1 MGILQWMES
10 KVLDRQGR
18 ENYFKSLARGD
29 KMKIGDLVKVTHKGN
44 PTIGYIKK
52 FGRYG
57 RSYVMIVYLTGSH
70 VGKERFFSEKEV
82 LPINQL
88 IGEERA

>member
-1 MGILQWMES
+1 
-10 KVLDRQGR
+10 
-18 ENYFKSLARGD
+18 
-29 KMKIGDLVKVTHKGN
+29 MKIGDLVKVFNERGLN
-44 PTIGYIKK
+44 EMGYIKK

-57 RSYVMIVYLTGSH
+57 KSYVMVVYLTGSL
-70 VGKERFFSEKEV
+70 VGKERFFSELNV